1 VIIPVARLGPGWT
14 VTSRDDRQ
22 TLLHFDD
29 GDGIF
34 AAVVRRPADGPLRT
48 AYPVSAHD
56 VEICPDGAATSTQF
70 GAHLAALTTAL
81 LADDPT
87 CRRVVVALATCDDA
101 RIAVMP
107 SAGYR
112 HVVDVEV
119 PGAELSLFVR
129 EADWLIRMDLD
140 RVPGT

>member
-1 VIIPVARLGPGWT
+1 VINPLARLGSGWT
-14 VTSRDDRQ
+14 VASQDERQ
-22 TLLHFDD
+22 TALHFDN

-48 AYPVSAHD
+48 AYPVSARD
-56 VEICPDGAATSTQF
+56 VEICLNGDASSTQF
-70 GAHLAALTTAL
+70 GAHLAAMTTAL

-87 CRRVVVALATCDDA
+87 CRRVVVALATLDDA

-129 EADWLIRMDLD
+129 EADWLISIDLD

>member
-1 VIIPVARLGPGWT
+1 VINPLAQLGSDWT
-14 VTSRDDRQ
+14 VTPEDERQ
-22 TLLHFDD
+22 TALHFDN

-56 VEICPDGAATSTQF
+56 VEICVHGDATSEQF
-70 GAHLAALTTAL
+70 GAHLAVLTTAL
-81 LADDPT
+81 LTDDPT
-87 CRRVVVALATCDDA
+87 CRRVVVALATNDDA
-101 RIAVMP
+101 RIAAMP

-119 PGAELSLFVR
+119 PDAELSLFVR
-129 EADWLIRMDLD
+129 EADWLMDMD